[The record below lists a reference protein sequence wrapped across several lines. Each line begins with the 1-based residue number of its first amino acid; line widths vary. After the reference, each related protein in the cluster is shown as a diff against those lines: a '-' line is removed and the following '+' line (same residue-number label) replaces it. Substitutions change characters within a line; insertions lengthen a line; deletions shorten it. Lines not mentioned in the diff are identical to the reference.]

1 VIFAGFGRLGRYWG
15 NMFMWNHSVMVYHG
29 SFKSSQ
35 IRDKYMGTC
44 GRSELLGFLDG
55 TNRSLSI

>member
-1 VIFAGFGRLGRYWG
+1 
-15 NMFMWNHSVMVYHG
+15 MWNHSVMVYHG

-55 TNRSLSI
+55 TNRSLST